1 MNFVQR
7 MEKWGDAHHPKW
19 IDFIRIVL
27 GIILTLKGVQFINN
41 MQPLVDLI
49 AESGFLGSL
58 SAGLLAHYVVFA
70 HLLGGLMVAFGLL
83 TRFACLVQIPV
94 LLGAIIFINISGGIF
109 QPHSELWLSVL
120 ILILLVFFVVEGSG
134 KLSVDEWMRRNPDER
149 PHRHKWG

>member
-94 LLGAIIFINISGGIF
+94 LLGAIIFINISGDIF

>member
-49 AESGFLGSL
+49 SDSGFLGSL

-70 HLLGGLMVAFGLL
+70 HLLGGLMVDFVLL
-83 TRFACLVQIPV
+83 TRIACLVQIPV
-94 LLGAIIFINISGGIF
+94 LLGAIIFVNISGGIF

-120 ILILLVFFVVEGSG
+120 ILILLIFFVVEGSG
-134 KLSVDEWMRRNPDER
+134 KLSVDEWMRKNPDEK
-149 PHRHKWG
+149 PHPHKRG

>member
-49 AESGFLGSL
+49 ADSGFLGSL

-70 HLLGGLMVAFGLL
+70 HLLGGIMVACGLL

-134 KLSVDEWMRRNPDER
+134 KLSVDEWMRKNPDEK
-149 PHRHKWG
+149 PHKHKWG

>member
-7 MEKWGDAHHPKW
+7 MEKWGDTHHPKW

-27 GIILTLKGVQFINN
+27 GVILTLKGVQFINN
-41 MQPLVDLI
+41 LQPLVDLI
-49 AESGFLGSL
+49 DKSGFLGSL

-94 LLGAIIFINISGGIF
+94 LLGAIIFVNISGGIF
-109 QPHSELWLSVL
+109 QPHSDLWLSVL

-134 KLSVDEWMRRNPDER
+134 KLSVDEWMRKNPDER
-149 PHRHKWG
+149 PHKHKWG

>member
-41 MQPLVDLI
+41 MQPLVGLI

-94 LLGAIIFINISGGIF
+94 LLGAIIFINISGDIF